1 MQQFKQYI
9 NGEFSAGSEYFN
21 SVYPANQVWANFPA
35 NEEETKLA
43 IESAHKALFE
53 GEWAKATD

>member
-21 SVYPANQVWANFPA
+21 SVNPANGQVWANFPA
-35 NEEETKLA
+35 AMKKKP
-43 IESAHKALFE
+43 S
-53 GEWAKATD
+53 